1 MAKRSSLLRS
11 LLVACRLTLSSA
23 SSRPMP
29 DPSSRIRTRRRPPS
43 CRSISTRF
51 APASSAFSTSSFTT
65 AAGRSMTSPAA
76 IWLAS
81 VASSRWMRATGA
93 QSSRAWQAPP
103 MIAFLLAALAVS
115 EGDFVLR
122 NFRFVSGE
130 TLPELR
136 LHYRTLG
143 TPGSPAVLVL
153 HGTTGSGAQ
162 FLGESF
168 AGELFGAGQ
177 LLDSANHFIVLP
189 DGIGHG
195 GSSKPSDGLHAR
207 FPHYGYADMVEAQ
220 RRLLVEKLGLKHLR
234 LLVQIAGRNRMVR
247 KLAMDSIRSDPAW
260 KGGEYES
267 PPLAGLRG
275 ALEVLFFMGSAAL
288 PLQAQLPT
296 PDAADKFAEEWMA
309 KRLTATDADDFLYAF
324 DASRDYDPWP
334 DLGKVEAAV
343 TAINSADDEV
353 NPPELG
359 ILEREIKRVKR
370 GKAVLLPIGPQTRGH
385 GTHTNAAAW
394 KDHLAALLE
403 RSR

>member
-1 MAKRSSLLRS
+1 
-11 LLVACRLTLSSA
+11 
-23 SSRPMP
+23 
-29 DPSSRIRTRRRPPS
+29 
-43 CRSISTRF
+43 
-51 APASSAFSTSSFTT
+51 
-65 AAGRSMTSPAA
+65 
-76 IWLAS
+76 
-81 VASSRWMRATGA
+81 MRATGA
-93 QSSRAWQAPP
+93 QRTRAWQAPP

-122 NFRFVSGE
+122 NFRFASGE

-162 FLGESF
+162 FLGQSF
-168 AGELFGAGQ
+168 AGELFGPGQ
-177 LLDSANHFIVLP
+177 LLDPAKYFIVLP

-195 GSSKPSDGLHAR
+195 DSSKPSDGLHAR

-220 RRLLVEKLGLKHLR
+220 RRLLVEKLGVKHLR
-234 LLVQIAGRNRMVR
+234 LVVGTSMGCMHSWVWAEAQPKFMDANLALACLPVQIAGRNRVVR

-260 KGGEYES
+260 NGGEYKS

-288 PLQAQLPT
+288 PLQAQVPT
-296 PDAADKFAEEWMA
+296 RDAADKLAEEWMA
-309 KRLTATDADDFLYAF
+309 KRLAMTDANDFLYAF
-324 DASRDYDPWP
+324 DASRDYDPSA
-334 DLGKVEAAV
+334 DLEKVETAV
-343 TAINSADDEV
+343 TAINSADDEI

-359 ILEREIKRVKR
+359 ILEREIRRVKR
-370 GKAVLLPIGPQTRGH
+370 GEAVVLPIGPKTRGH

-394 KDHLAALLE
+394 KEHLAGLLE